1 MRQRVRSTHCS
12 IDVNGKAL
20 RLRWYFHGRRFSKT
34 VSKWQDDESGWAKA
48 REAKRHIDKYVAAG
62 KDPRVLLKM
71 PADPTKLE
79 TPAASMTVRE
89 YYESWI
95 EDKRPPKVRPA
106 QARDYRR
113 HIEGYVL
120 PHLGNVPISALLP
133 RDMTALQDV
142 LVNQP
147 ISGYGLARLQMGRR
161 ADIQKRQAEIA
172 RTQKRRRGGKYVV
185 EEADADGVPRL
196 STKYVRNIIVGSFR
210 AMLRDAA
217 GIDMIPLQLS
227 LSELCVGL
235 KSGWGHE
242 DEHEPDPDP
251 LTPEERDAIL
261 EWFRTKT
268 FGRVGR
274 PSKAP
279 RALTPKRVHPPFHVY
294 LQTLFWTGMR
304 PSEGAGLRWTDMDLD
319 QRQGRVQGS
328 RHSYFRSRKT
338 KTKAAR
344 RTVQFTTETTAL
356 LKSIMPLHIT
366 PDTPVFTN
374 VDGEPIEPKVFSTHW
389 YTCLRALGIRV
400 RGLYCTKDTFCSLAI
415 TRGVNPAWLEQQTG
429 VAWATLK
436 KHYAKYIPEQGRDQF
451 EVMKGGGELT
461 GLSGSKSR
469 TER

>member
-1 MRQRVRSTHCS
+1 MRQRVRCTHCS

-34 VSKWQDDESGWAKA
+34 VSKWRADATGWAKA
-48 REAKRHIDKYVAAG
+48 REAKQHIDKYLAAG

-79 TPAASMTVRE
+79 TPTASITVRE

-120 PHLGNVPISALLP
+120 PHLGNVPIPTLLP
-133 RDMTALQDV
+133 RDMTSLRDM
-142 LVNQP
+142 LLNQP
-147 ISGYGLARLQMGRR
+147 ISGYGLVRLQMGRR
-161 ADIQKRQAEIA
+161 ETIA
-172 RTQKRRRGGKYVV
+172 QRKTEVVRAKKRRRGGKYVV

-196 STKYVRNIIVGSFR
+196 STKYVRNIIIGSFR
-210 AMLRDAA
+210 AMLRDAV

-235 KSGWGHE
+235 KSGWGQE

-251 LTPEERDAIL
+251 FTPGERDAIL

-274 PSKAP
+274 PN
-279 RALTPKRVHPPFHVY
+279 RVLGALTPKRVHPPFHVY
-294 LQTLFWTGMR
+294 LQMLFWTGMR
-304 PSEGAGLRWTDMDLD
+304 PSEAAGLRWTDMDLE

-344 RTVQFTTETTAL
+344 RTVQFTSETTAL
-356 LKSIMPLHIT
+356 LKSIMPLHVE

-374 VDGEPIEPKVFSTHW
+374 VDGEPVEPKVFSTHW
-389 YTCLRALGIRV
+389 YTCLRALGIRT
-400 RGLYCTKDTFCSLAI
+400 RGLYCTKDTFCSLAV
-415 TRGVNPAWLEQQTG
+415 TRGVNPSWLEQQTG

-436 KHYAKYIPEQGRDQF
+436 KHYAKYIPDQGRDQF
-451 EVMKGGGELT
+451 EVMTGDGGLAGLT
-461 GLSGSKSR
+461 GSTRVRKL
-469 TER
+469 

>member
-1 MRQRVRSTHCS
+1 MRQRVRCTHCS

-34 VSKWQDDESGWAKA
+34 VSKWRPDVTGWAKA
-48 REAKRHIDKYVAAG
+48 REAKQHIDKYLAAG
-62 KDPRVLLKM
+62 KDPRLLLKM

-79 TPAASMTVRE
+79 TPTASISVRE

-120 PHLGNVPISALLP
+120 PHLGNVPIPTLLP
-133 RDMTALQDV
+133 RDLTSLQDV
-142 LVNQP
+142 LLNQP
-147 ISGYGLARLQMGRR
+147 ISAYGLTRLQMGRR
-161 ADIQKRQAEIA
+161 ETIAQRKTEIA
-172 RTQKRRRGGKYVV
+172 KAKKRRRGGKYVV

-217 GIDMIPLQLS
+217 GIDRIPLQLS
-227 LSELCVGL
+227 LSELCSGL

-251 LTPEERDAIL
+251 FTPEERDAIL

-268 FGRVGR
+268 FGRLGR
-274 PSKAP
+274 PSQ
-279 RALTPKRVHPPFHVY
+279 ALGALPPKRVHPPFHVY
-294 LQTLFWTGMR
+294 VHTLFWTGMR
-304 PSEGAGLRWTDMDLD
+304 PSEAAGLRWTDMDLD
-319 QRQGRVQGS
+319 QRQGRVRGS
-328 RHSYFRSRKT
+328 RHSYFRSRRT

-344 RTVQFTTETTAL
+344 RTVQFTSETTVL
-356 LKSIMPLHIT
+356 LESIMPLHVE

-374 VDGEPIEPKVFSTHW
+374 VDGEPIEPKAFSTHW
-389 YTCLRALGIRV
+389 YNGLRALGIRT
-400 RGLYCTKDTFCSLAI
+400 RGLYCTKDTFCSLAV
-415 TRGVNPAWLEQQTG
+415 TRGVNPSWLEQQTG

-436 KHYAKYIPEQGRDQF
+436 KHYAKYVPDEGRNEF
-451 EVMKGGGELT
+451 ELMTGGRSLA
-461 GLSGSKSR
+461 GLSGSTPQKKR
-469 TER
+469 